1 MIVKAMI
8 IPILETLR
16 KKLSTA
22 FLIINCPISMED
34 YIEKY
39 IEKNLK
45 DKVKKV
51 ATKQGLNLP
60 KKLRSQT
67 SIAVSFFKNCVLAIF
82 I

>member
-1 MIVKAMI
+1 
-8 IPILETLR
+8 
-16 KKLSTA
+16 
-22 FLIINCPISMED
+22 MED

-60 KKLRSQT
+60 K
-67 SIAVSFFKNCVLAIF
+67 N
-82 I
+82 